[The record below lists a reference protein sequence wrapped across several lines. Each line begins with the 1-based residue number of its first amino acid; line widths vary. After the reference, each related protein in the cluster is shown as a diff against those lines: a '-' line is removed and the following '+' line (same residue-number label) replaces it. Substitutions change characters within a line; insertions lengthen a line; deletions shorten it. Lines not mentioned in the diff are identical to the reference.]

1 MIGQI
6 LIAWCLYFELCDQN
20 LIFVVSGQS
29 FTGFLYYPGELSLSM
44 SDRLLMMETTCSDNV
59 HAVLQVELRR

>member
-1 MIGQI
+1 MIDQI
-6 LIAWCLYFELCDQN
+6 LNIWCLCFDLRDQN
-20 LIFVVSGQS
+20 LIFVVTDQS
-29 FTGFLYYPGELSLSM
+29 FTGYLYYPGELSLSM

>member
-1 MIGQI
+1 M
-6 LIAWCLYFELCDQN
+6 YFEFCDQN

-59 HAVLQVELRR
+59 HAVFAGGTQKVNWNCATAP